1 MPFLTLSLRPY
12 GPVQPQPQPATG
24 SLFAKALSHLS
35 TEDQRALQC
44 LQPHSCC
51 TCQTSFSAPPA
62 LLSAHVFSR
71 LTTNPPFMCV
81 IQSLEFTGVTALET
95 LTYVIVSS
103 LVLSPHVSLIFRL
116 FVCLFLFVCF
126 ALTVESH
133 ILGVPLK
140 RELLPSPSAKP

>member
-1 MPFLTLSLRPY
+1 
-12 GPVQPQPQPATG
+12 
-24 SLFAKALSHLS
+24 
-35 TEDQRALQC
+35 
-44 LQPHSCC
+44 
-51 TCQTSFSAPPA
+51 
-62 LLSAHVFSR
+62 
-71 LTTNPPFMCV
+71 MCV

-116 FVCLFLFVCF
+116 FVSLFLFVCF